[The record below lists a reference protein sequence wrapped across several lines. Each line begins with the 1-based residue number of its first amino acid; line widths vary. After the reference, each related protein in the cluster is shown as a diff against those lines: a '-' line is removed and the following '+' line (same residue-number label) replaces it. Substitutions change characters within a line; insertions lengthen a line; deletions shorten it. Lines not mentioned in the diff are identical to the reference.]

1 MLKVVLRSKLLIVY
15 FLVGFANSAIAQE
28 WEVVTETEQL
38 RQLMSDTR
46 LVSTLEPGVEATATY
61 NADGTGEL
69 NAWGETFKRTWD
81 VRDGKICTNSRDVI
95 TCYTLERAIGEETTF
110 RATNTST
117 NESAIVSITRDGQ
130 PVTVAGSG
138 VGMAKPSADEIA
150 KSLANPNTP
159 LASLTLKTQYR
170 AFKGDLPN
178 ATEQNSTT
186 LLFQPS
192 FPFPLDNGATVFFR
206 PAFPVLLDQP
216 VFEGDELDFDSVSG
230 MGDIGFDLAY
240 GRTTDTGILWAV
252 GMISTLPTATKDELG
267 PDRWSAGPEVILGK
281 LTKEYVVGALTSYQ
295 TDIAGSGDAD
305 VSLTTINA
313 FLTLLPG
320 GGWNWGS
327 APIISY
333 DHEASQWTLPLNLT
347 LGKTIIMGG
356 RPWKI
361 SAEVNYYTEQADA
374 FGPEWMIGLNVAPVV
389 ENIFAKYF

>member
-1 MLKVVLRSKLLIVY
+1 MKPFTGIAVLVCGLLGCV
-15 FLVGFANSAIAQE
+15 ATTAMAQE
-28 WEVVTETEQL
+28 WELVTDTDQL
-38 RQLMSDTR
+38 RQLVSDTR
-46 LVSTLEPGVEATATY
+46 LVATLEPGVEATATY
-61 NADGTGEL
+61 SADGTGEL
-69 NAWGETFKRTWD
+69 NAWGETFKRTWE
-81 VRDGKICTNSRDVI
+81 VREGKICTNSSGEI
-95 TCYTLERAIGEETTF
+95 TCYTLERDIGEASMF

-117 NESAIVSITRDGQ
+117 NESAIVTITRDGK
-130 PVTVAGSG
+130 PDEIAGSG

-178 ATEQNSTT
+178 ASEQNSTT

-206 PAFPVLLDQP
+206 PAIPVLLDQP
-216 VFEGDELDFDSVSG
+216 VFESDELDFDSVSG

-240 GRTTDTGILWAV
+240 GRTTDKGILWAV

-267 PDRWSAGPEVILGK
+267 PDRWSAGPEFILGK
-281 LTKEYVVGALTSYQ
+281 LTKNYVVGALTSYQ

-327 APIISY
+327 APIINY
-333 DHEASQWTLPLNLT
+333 DHEDSQWTLPLNLT
-347 LGKTIIMGG
+347 LGKTVILGG

-389 ENIFAKYF
+389 ENIFARYF